1 MALQTL
7 NNYSDDSSLV
17 ATDMIDE
24 LQQIL
29 MIYLT
34 HWVIIGLT
42 VFVALHVELTQSLWL
57 NKY

>member
-34 HWVIIGLT
+34 HWVIMGLS
-42 VFVALHVELTQSLWL
+42 VCGFACGINPIFMV
-57 NKY
+57 K